1 MIIKLA
7 RASRLRCAVFAGWWY
22 TCAPRMQG
30 AFRRCKYFSLCPRAA
45 QPARLTKRN
54 LTAMKFIIKLFPE
67 ITIKSQSVRI
77 RFIKMLTGNIRN
89 VLKHYD
95 ESLAV
100 VRHWDNIEVRAKDEN
115 QRIAIREALTRIPGI
130 HHILEVEDVPYTD
143 MHNIFEQALELYR
156 DKLEGKSFC
165 VRVKRRGKH
174 EFSSIDVERYVGGGL
189 NQHIE
194 SARVKLSDPDV
205 TVNLEIENDR
215 LLLVKGRY
223 EGIGGF
229 PIGTQEDVL
238 SLISGGFDSG
248 VSSYMLM
255 RRGCRVH
262 YCFFNLGGAAH
273 EIGVKQVA
281 HYLWNRFGSSHRVRF
296 VAINFEPVVG
306 EILEKVEDGQ
316 MGVVLKRMFVRAA
329 SQVAERYGVQA
340 LVTGEAL
347 GQVSSQTLT
356 NLRLI
361 DNVSDTLILRPLI
374 SHDKE
379 HIIDLAREIGTADFA
394 RTMPEYCGVI
404 SKSPTVKA
412 VKAKIEEEEQKFD
425 FSILDRVVAE
435 ATNIDIRDIATQ
447 TQQEV
452 VEVETVKAFGPNEV
466 LLDIRS
472 NDEVDEK
479 PFTLEGVEVVALPF
493 YKLSTK
499 FGDLDQSK
507 TYLLWCERGVMSR
520 LQALYLSE
528 QGFKNIKVY
537 RP

>member
-1 MIIKLA
+1 
-7 RASRLRCAVFAGWWY
+7 
-22 TCAPRMQG
+22 
-30 AFRRCKYFSLCPRAA
+30 
-45 QPARLTKRN
+45 
-54 LTAMKFIIKLFPE
+54 MKFIIKLFPE
-67 ITIKSQSVRI
+67 ITIKSQSVRL
-77 RFIKMLTGNIRN
+77 RFIKILTGNIRN
-89 VLKHYD
+89 VLKQYD
-95 ESLAV
+95 DSLAV
-100 VRHWDNIEVRAKDEN
+100 MRHWDHIEVRAKDET
-115 QRIAIREALTRIPGI
+115 QRPAIVDHLTRIPGI
-130 HHILEVEDVPYTD
+130 HHILAVEDHAYSDVHD
-143 MHNIFEQALELYR
+143 IFEQTLALYR
-156 DKLEGKSFC
+156 ERIEGKSFC

-174 EFSSIDVERYVGGGL
+174 EFSSQDVERYVGGGL
-189 NQHIE
+189 NQHVA
-194 SARVKLSDPDV
+194 SARVQLNHPEV

-215 LLLVKGRY
+215 LLLITGRY

-273 EIGVKQVA
+273 EIGVRQVA

-306 EILEKVEDGQ
+306 EILEKVDDGQ
-316 MGVVLKRMFVRAA
+316 MGVVLKRMMVRAA

-361 DNVSDTLILRPLI
+361 DNASDTLILRPLI

-379 HIIDLAREIGTADFA
+379 HIINLARQIGTEDFA

-412 VKAKIEEEEQKFD
+412 IKAKIEAEEQNFD
-425 FSILDRVVAE
+425 FAILDRVVQE
-435 ATNIDIRDIATQ
+435 ATNVDIRDIATK
-447 TQQEV
+447 TQEEV
-452 VEVETVKAFGPNEV
+452 VEVETVASFGSNDV
-466 LLDIRS
+466 VLDIRS
-472 NDEVDEK
+472 VDEQDDK
-479 PFTLEGVEVVALPF
+479 PLALDGVEVKSLPF
-493 YKLSTK
+493 YKLSTQ

-507 TYLLWCERGVMSR
+507 TWLLYCDRGVMSR
-520 LQALYLSE
+520 LQALYLRE
-528 QGFKNIKVY
+528 QGFSNVKVY